1 MVCVATLP
9 PAPLARTRS
18 LCKQLRAQSP
28 GVKILVGRWG
38 QDETGEKTDDRL
50 RATGADA
57 VTTSLL
63 ATREQLLPLVQEV
76 AASGS
81 DASAPSE
88 AAAGSRAIG
97 SACPT

>member
-38 QDETGEKTDDRL
+38 QDEKGEKTEDRL
-50 RATGADA
+50 RATGADTI
-57 VTTSLL
+57 TTSLL
-63 ATREQLLPLVQEV
+63 ATREQLLPLVQGV
-76 AASGS
+76 AVPSSSSSASS
-81 DASAPSE
+81 
-88 AAAGSRAIG
+88 AAAEPREIG
-97 SACPT
+97 SSCPT